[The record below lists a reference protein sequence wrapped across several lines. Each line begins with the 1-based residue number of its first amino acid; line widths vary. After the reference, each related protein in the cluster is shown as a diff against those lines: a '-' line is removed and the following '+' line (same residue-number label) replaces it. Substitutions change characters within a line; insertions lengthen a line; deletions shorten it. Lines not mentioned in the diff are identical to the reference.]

1 MIVEF
6 KDIKSKNNLITS
18 RGKKKTKTKITR
30 KNENLINI
38 KFLYI
43 NER

>member
-1 MIVEF
+1 MIVKF

-18 RGKKKTKTKITR
+18 GVGGGTTKITR

>member
-1 MIVEF
+1 MVVEF

-18 RGKKKTKTKITR
+18 RGKKKTKITR
-30 KNENLINI
+30 KNESLINI

>member
-18 RGKKKTKTKITR
+18 RGKKQKTKITR
-30 KNENLINI
+30 KNESLINI

>member
-1 MIVEF
+1 MIVKF

-18 RGKKKTKTKITR
+18 AVGGATKITR

-43 NER
+43 N